1 MGHYMTVASTSQR
14 KPKGRYHHG
23 DLREALIEAALA
35 EVASNGPEA
44 VSFSALARQ
53 LEVSQAAPY
62 RHFAD
67 RDMLL
72 AAAATRAFADFN
84 AHLQAVVARRRKGSD
99 LARMAH
105 AYVAFGLRN
114 IGTYRLMYA
123 SRHLADAPI
132 DSPLHQAAEAGF
144 LYLMNLLDV
153 GEAGAER
160 GEKRRA
166 RVAIKLLAGLHGV
179 VMMAEQGLLPPR
191 VQKVTMAELVDELVR
206 DAETAMEQTA

>member
-1 MGHYMTVASTSQR
+1 MTTASASRR

-35 EVASNGPEA
+35 EVAANGPEA

-53 LEVSQAAPY
+53 LKVSQAAPY

-84 AHLQAVVARRRKGSD
+84 AHLQAAVTRGRKGSG

-105 AYVAFGLRN
+105 AYVAFGLRHT
-114 IGTYRLMYA
+114 GTYRLMYA
-123 SRHLADAPI
+123 SRHLADATL
-132 DSPLHQAAEAGF
+132 DSPLHQAAEDGF
-144 LYLMNLLDV
+144 LYLMGLL
-153 GEAGAER
+153 GAGGAVRGRAER
-160 GEKRRA
+160 LCARA
-166 RVAIKLLAGLHGV
+166 AIKLLAGLHGV